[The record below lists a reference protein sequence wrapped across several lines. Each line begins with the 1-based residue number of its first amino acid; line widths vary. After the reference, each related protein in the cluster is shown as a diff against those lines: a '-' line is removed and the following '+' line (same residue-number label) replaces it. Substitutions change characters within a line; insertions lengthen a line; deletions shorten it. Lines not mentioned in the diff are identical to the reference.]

1 MHKELPGWFE
11 RLSVCAD
18 IGSATR
24 VLATALGDVSQGEAA
39 GVFLLDADKS
49 HLRLFASWT
58 AAQGGKIENFQPVPV
73 SEKDDP
79 LCFSLQQGR
88 SYQADL
94 NPTATMTLIY
104 PEPCNVFTHPLTSQ
118 KNGSIGGVIVITRY
132 GNPVQKLT
140 SLQLLGM
147 YASLLVENI
156 MLLRAETSIVDSL
169 RNDLALLE
177 KQKQQEQELSATKI
191 IGTSEAISRVRSLII
206 KVAPTN
212 ATVLVTGETGTGKEL
227 AAEAIHSLSPGKE
240 APFLKI
246 NCSALSPHLLESEL
260 FGHVKGAFTGANADH
275 QGLLRAVDGGSV
287 LLDEIGD
294 MPLELQVKLL
304 RVLQDKKVR
313 PVGDSEE
320 YSVNIRI
327 IAATNKNL
335 QEAMARGFFR
345 KDLYHRLAAFH
356 IHIPPLRERRQ
367 DIPAL
372 AEYFFEKLCRQHGRT
387 GLSLPTKAFL
397 HLCSLPLDGNV
408 RELVNE
414 IERTLLLSDNS
425 TGDLSFRATHE
436 NGDGQGE
443 RQLDLRTVVKEYE
456 MDLIKRSQIRHGGNI
471 SRVAEDLGIPRTTL
485 RRVLE
490 KGNS

>member
-1 MHKELPGWFE
+1 MHRELPDWFE
-11 RLSVCAD
+11 RLSVCGD
-18 IGSATR
+18 IGSATG
-24 VLATALGDVSQGEAA
+24 VLATALGDVSGGEAA

-49 HLRLFASWT
+49 NLRLFASWS
-58 AAQGGKIENFQPVPV
+58 AARGGQSENFQPVSV
-73 SEKDDP
+73 GEKGDP
-79 LCFSLQQGR
+79 LCFSLQQGS

-94 NPTATMTLIY
+94 NPTATMALIY
-104 PEPCNVFTHPLTSQ
+104 PDPCNVFAHPLNSRI
-118 KNGSIGGVIVITRY
+118 NGLIGGIIVITRY
-132 GNPVQKLT
+132 GNPVQKIVP
-140 SLQLLGM
+140 LQLLGM
-147 YASLLVENI
+147 YASSLIGSI
-156 MLLRAETSIVDSL
+156 MLHRAETAIVDSL

-177 KQKQQEQELSATKI
+177 KQKQQEQELSVTKI

-206 KVAPTN
+206 KVAPTS

-246 NCSALSPHLLESEL
+246 NCGALSPHLLESEL
-260 FGHVKGAFTGANADH
+260 FGHVKGAFTGADADNR
-275 QGLLRAVDGGSV
+275 GLLRAADGGSV

-294 MPLELQVKLL
+294 MPPELQVKLL
-304 RVLQDKKVR
+304 RVLQDQKVR
-313 PVGDSEE
+313 PVGDSKE

-372 AEYFFEKLCRQHGRT
+372 TEYFFEKLCRKHGRT
-387 GLSLPTKAFL
+387 GRSLPPKAFL
-397 HLCSLPLDGNV
+397 HFSSLPLDGNV
-408 RELVNE
+408 RELANE
-414 IERTLLLSDNS
+414 IERGLLLSDS
-425 TGDLSFRATHE
+425 AAGDLSFSATHE
-436 NGDGQGE
+436 DGNGQDGG
-443 RQLDLRTVVKEYE
+443 RLDMRALFKEYE
-456 MDLIKRSQIRHGGNI
+456 MDLIKRSQIRHSGNI

-485 RRVLE
+485 RRILE